1 MEVDNKIIII
11 SIINVILIFVILI
24 AIYKG
29 IKWCRN
35 FVNRNKEIDEK
46 LDIILKKLNNEDSNS
61 I

>member
-11 SIINVILIFVILI
+11 SIINVILIFLISI

-29 IKWCRN
+29 VKWCKN

-46 LDIILKKLNNEDSNS
+46 LDIILKKLNNEESNN

>member
-29 IKWCRN
+29 IKWCKN

>member
-1 MEVDNKIIII
+1 
-11 SIINVILIFVILI
+11 LIFVILI

-29 IKWCRN
+29 VKWCKN

>member
-1 MEVDNKIIII
+1 M
-11 SIINVILIFVILI
+11 LFLILI

-29 IKWCRN
+29 IKWCKN

>member
-11 SIINVILIFVILI
+11 SIINVILMFVILI

-29 IKWCRN
+29 IKWCKN

-46 LDIILKKLNNEDSNS
+46 LNIILKKLNNEDSNS

>member
-29 IKWCRN
+29 VKWCKN

>member
-29 IKWCRN
+29 IKWCKN
-35 FVNRNKEIDEK
+35 FFNRNKEIDEK

>member
-1 MEVDNKIIII
+1 MEIDNKIIII
-11 SIINVILIFVILI
+11 SIINVILIFLILI

-29 IKWCRN
+29 IKWCKN

>member
-1 MEVDNKIIII
+1 MEVNNKIIII

-29 IKWCRN
+29 IKWCKN
-35 FVNRNKEIDEK
+35 FVNRNKEVDEK

>member
-11 SIINVILIFVILI
+11 SIINVILMFVILI

-29 IKWCRN
+29 IKWCKN

>member
-11 SIINVILIFVILI
+11 SIINVILIFLILI
-24 AIYKG
+24 AIYKVV
-29 IKWCRN
+29 KWCKN

-46 LDIILKKLNNEDSNS
+46 LDIILKKLNNEDSNN

>member
-29 IKWCRN
+29 VKGCKN

>member
-1 MEVDNKIIII
+1 MEVNNKIIII

-29 IKWCRN
+29 IKWCKN